1 MCPLPRYHVLGIDA
15 ERLRDRA
22 IGVHSGTKV
31 AVAGRVAA
39 EHGQRKMGKVT
50 RESIIE
56 EAKRAAEAVDGPLEV
71 IELRKVIAEL
81 DG

>member
-1 MCPLPRYHVLGIDA
+1 
-15 ERLRDRA
+15 
-22 IGVHSGTKV
+22 
-31 AVAGRVAA
+31 
-39 EHGQRKMGKVT
+39 MGKVT